1 MTISSSRLLLLLVFI
16 LVAATSQSQ
25 NFAIQAEPDIAI
37 NIDRPNRWSFNFGI
51 TNRDLLYFNNTSQ
64 FRVNFVEISHFTS
77 YEVGFY
83 GKLSLGL
90 RYRFNELFEDSR
102 EDEIRITQQ
111 YSRSRKYNALKVAH
125 RFRFEQRFREL
136 TIYRGRYQFSV
147 EYPLNGERIDQN
159 EYFLVISAE
168 ALLSMAKEEKPELGQ
183 RFDISLGK
191 DIGNGNKADL
201 GLQYR
206 LEEYNLNSFHGLFLT
221 GGLTISI

>member
-1 MTISSSRLLLLLVFI
+1 MTTSSSRLLLILIFLLVG
-16 LVAATSQSQ
+16 ATSQSQ
-25 NFAIQAEPDIAI
+25 NFAISAEPDISL

-51 TNRDLLYFNNTSQ
+51 TNRDLLYFDGTSQ
-64 FRVNFVEISHFTS
+64 FNVNFIELSHFTS

-90 RYRFNELFEDSR
+90 RYRFNELFEDTV

-136 TIYRGRYQFSV
+136 TVYRGRYQFSV
-147 EYPLNGERIDQN
+147 EFPLDGERIDQN
-159 EYFLVISAE
+159 EYFLVMSTE
-168 ALLSMAKEEKPELGQ
+168 ALLSLAKEDKPELGQ

-191 DIGNGNKADL
+191 DIGNGNKVDL

-206 LEEYNLNSFHGLFLT
+206 LEDYNLKPFHSLFLL

>member
-1 MTISSSRLLLLLVFI
+1 MTTSSSRLFYLLAFLFVSTI
-16 LVAATSQSQ
+16 SQSQ
-25 NFAIQAEPDIAI
+25 NFVIQAEPEIAI

-51 TNRDLLYFNNTSQ
+51 TNRDLLYFDKTSQ
-64 FRVNFVEISHFTS
+64 FRVNFVELSHFTS

-90 RYRFNELFEDSR
+90 RYRFNELFEDR
-102 EDEIRITQQ
+102 RKDEIRITQQ

-125 RFRFEQRFREL
+125 RFRFEQRIREL

-147 EYPLNGERIDQN
+147 EYPLNGERIDRN
-159 EYFLVISAE
+159 EYFLVMSAE
-168 ALLSMAKEEKPELGQ
+168 ALWSFTKEEKPELGQ

-191 DIGNGNKADL
+191 DIGGGNKADL

-206 LEEYNLNSFHGLFLT
+206 LEEYNLNSFHGLFLI

>member
-1 MTISSSRLLLLLVFI
+1 MTISSSRLFLLLVFI

-221 GGLTISI
+221 GGLTIYI

>member
-1 MTISSSRLLLLLVFI
+1 MTISSSRLFLLLVFI

>member
-1 MTISSSRLLLLLVFI
+1 MTISSSRLFLLLVFI
-16 LVAATSQSQ
+16 LVVATSQSQ

-64 FRVNFVEISHFTS
+64 FRVNCVEISHFTS

-206 LEEYNLNSFHGLFLT
+206 LEKYNLNSFHGLFLT

>member
-1 MTISSSRLLLLLVFI
+1 MTPSSSRLLLILIFLL
-16 LVAATSQSQ
+16 LGATSQSQ
-25 NFAIQAEPDIAI
+25 NFAISAEPDISL

-51 TNRDLLYFNNTSQ
+51 TNRDLLYFDGTSQ
-64 FRVNFVEISHFTS
+64 FNVNFIELSHFTS

-90 RYRFNELFEDSR
+90 RYRFNELFEDTV

-136 TIYRGRYQFSV
+136 TVYRGRYQFSV
-147 EYPLNGERIDQN
+147 EFPLDGERIDQN
-159 EYFLVISAE
+159 EYFLVMSTE
-168 ALLSMAKEEKPELGQ
+168 ALLSLAKEEKPELGH

-191 DIGNGNKADL
+191 DIGNGNKVDL

-206 LEEYNLNSFHGLFLT
+206 LEDYNLKPFHSLFLI
-221 GGLTISI
+221 GGFTISI